1 VIELYVAL
9 PSALALALGAVLTYR
24 AATTT
29 SRHSRIAKLE
39 RRQDVLEY
47 RNRRLW
53 TYCRQLIDH
62 IYRRQGPPPPAWP
75 DDLDDVED
83 EKA

>member
-1 VIELYVAL
+1 MIELVIAL

-39 RRQDVLEY
+39 RRLDVVEY

-53 TYCRQLIDH
+53 SYCRVLIDH
-62 IYRRQGPPPPAWP
+62 IYRRQPPPPPAWP
-75 DDLDDVED
+75 DDLDLDPD
-83 EKA
+83 N

>member
-1 VIELYVAL
+1 MIELYVAL
-9 PSALALALGAVLTYR
+9 PSALALALGSVLTYR

-75 DDLDDVED
+75 DDLDDVD
-83 EKA
+83 DGKA